1 MNRMY
6 SRVRNSLA
14 IKVIFSTVLL
24 SLVVTG
30 ITGSVLNTQLSAGV
44 KDVNLSSALV
54 EARSTIFTAEYRFL
68 LAQGEKDSVVQKVV
82 DDVIS
87 SATTLTSNENAREV
101 VFLRSP
107 GNTRENNYEI
117 ASNLLDPTSIPS
129 TLSERV
135 RKNPDL
141 VYQYTNMNYL
151 TGTRIKGL
159 AIGQK
164 VQIPNAGQY
173 EMYII
178 FSLANQEKT
187 LDLISR
193 SLFLGGFILLLL
205 IALITWLVTRQ
216 VVSPV
221 REAAMIA
228 AEFTAGD
235 FRKRLK
241 VESQDEIST
250 LGLAFNDMAE
260 SIEKQIARLENLSR
274 VQQRFVSDV
283 SHELRTPLTTLRM
296 ASEVI
301 YSSKEGFD
309 PVVAR
314 SAELLV
320 AQLDRFEKL
329 LEDLLE
335 VSRFDAEVAVL
346 EAVDFDMV
354 QLVQR
359 CADDLSLVAKERKTE
374 IYVNSS
380 EPVIMIKAD
389 IRRVE
394 RILRNL
400 LANAIDHSEELQIDV
415 RIEASEHDVAVGVRD
430 YGIGLDEN
438 ALTRVFDRFWRAD
451 PSRARTRGGTG
462 LGLSIALEDA
472 RLHNGEL
479 EAWGRPGRG
488 SHFVVTLPRNT
499 WESIEARLIKL
510 QPEDYRAQFP
520 QFLASVSGSIESRHD
535 CKVRPFAELSQ
546 LIFPS
551 RCFGCHRLG
560 PSICSACRSS
570 WHPHYYKTKV
580 ESLTVHSA
588 LLYTPT
594 ASKIILAAK
603 ESGLKG
609 ADDLLIEAIIHVLD
623 KSVPDTTLF
632 RLVPIPSSKA
642 SQRRRGRSF
651 VVDLVSQISQRTGIP
666 MIDCLQLSRRVL
678 DQSGLHRDERASN
691 LAGAF
696 TLISPARGELILID
710 DVVTTGATLRE
721 AARALNSQGFQAIGS
736 VTAITAC
743 VAQRLR

>member
-1 MNRMY
+1 MNRIY

-68 LAQGEKDSVVQKVV
+68 LAQGEKDFVVQKVV

-87 SATTLTSNENAREV
+87 SATTLTSSENAREV

-129 TLSERV
+129 SLSERV
-135 RKNPDL
+135 RKNPNL

-151 TGTRIKGL
+151 SGSRIKGL

-178 FSLANQEKT
+178 FSLVNQEKT
-187 LDLISR
+187 LDLIAR

-205 IALITWLVTRQ
+205 VALITWLVVRQ

-228 AEFTAGD
+228 TEFTAGD

-241 VESQDEIST
+241 VESQDEIAT
-250 LGLAFNDMAE
+250 LGLAFNEMAE
-260 SIEKQIARLENLSR
+260 SIEQQIARLENLSR

-301 YSSKEGFD
+301 FSSKDNFD
-309 PVVAR
+309 PIVGR

-354 QLVQR
+354 LLVQR
-359 CADDLSLVAKERKTE
+359 CADDLGLVAKERKTE
-374 IYVNSS
+374 IYVSSS

-415 RIEASEHDVAVGVRD
+415 RIVASDHDVAVGVRD

-510 QPEDYRAQFP
+510 QPEDYRA
-520 QFLASVSGSIESRHD
+520 
-535 CKVRPFAELSQ
+535 
-546 LIFPS
+546 
-551 RCFGCHRLG
+551 
-560 PSICSACRSS
+560 
-570 WHPHYYKTKV
+570 
-580 ESLTVHSA
+580 
-588 LLYTPT
+588 
-594 ASKIILAAK
+594 
-603 ESGLKG
+603 
-609 ADDLLIEAIIHVLD
+609 
-623 KSVPDTTLF
+623 
-632 RLVPIPSSKA
+632 
-642 SQRRRGRSF
+642 
-651 VVDLVSQISQRTGIP
+651 
-666 MIDCLQLSRRVL
+666 
-678 DQSGLHRDERASN
+678 
-691 LAGAF
+691 
-696 TLISPARGELILID
+696 
-710 DVVTTGATLRE
+710 
-721 AARALNSQGFQAIGS
+721 
-736 VTAITAC
+736 
-743 VAQRLR
+743 

>member
-1 MNRMY
+1 MNRIY

-250 LGLAFNDMAE
+250 LGLAFNEMAE

-301 YSSKEGFD
+301 YSSKDGFD

-415 RIEASEHDVAVGVRD
+415 QIVASEHDVAVGVRD

-510 QPEDYRAQFP
+510 QPEDYRA
-520 QFLASVSGSIESRHD
+520 
-535 CKVRPFAELSQ
+535 
-546 LIFPS
+546 
-551 RCFGCHRLG
+551 
-560 PSICSACRSS
+560 
-570 WHPHYYKTKV
+570 
-580 ESLTVHSA
+580 
-588 LLYTPT
+588 
-594 ASKIILAAK
+594 
-603 ESGLKG
+603 
-609 ADDLLIEAIIHVLD
+609 
-623 KSVPDTTLF
+623 
-632 RLVPIPSSKA
+632 
-642 SQRRRGRSF
+642 
-651 VVDLVSQISQRTGIP
+651 
-666 MIDCLQLSRRVL
+666 
-678 DQSGLHRDERASN
+678 
-691 LAGAF
+691 
-696 TLISPARGELILID
+696 
-710 DVVTTGATLRE
+710 
-721 AARALNSQGFQAIGS
+721 
-736 VTAITAC
+736 
-743 VAQRLR
+743 

>member
-1 MNRMY
+1 MNRKI
-6 SRVRNSLA
+6 SRIRNSLA

-24 SLVVTG
+24 SLAVTG
-30 ITGSVLNTQLSAGV
+30 VTGSVLNSQLSAGI
-44 KDVNLSSALV
+44 KDVNLNSALV

-68 LAQGEKDSVVQKVV
+68 LAQGEKDSDVQKVV

-101 VFLRSP
+101 VFKRSP
-107 GNTRENNYEI
+107 GNTRENNYEV
-117 ASNLLDPTSIPS
+117 ASNLLDPESIPV

-178 FSLANQEKT
+178 FSLANQEQT
-187 LDLISR
+187 LNLISR
-193 SLFLGGFILLLL
+193 SLFVGGFVLLLL
-205 IALITWLVTRQ
+205 VALITWLVVRQ
-216 VVSPV
+216 VVRPV
-221 REAAMIA
+221 RAAALIA
-228 AEFTAGD
+228 TEFTAGD
-235 FRKRLK
+235 FQKRLQ
-241 VESQDEIST
+241 VNSQDEIST
-250 LGLAFNDMAE
+250 LGLAFNEMAE

-301 YSSKEGFD
+301 HSTKETFD
-309 PVVAR
+309 PIVAR

-320 AQLDRFEKL
+320 AQLDRFERL

-359 CADDLSLVAKERKTE
+359 CADDLGLVARERKTE
-374 IYVNSS
+374 IYVKSKQ
-380 EPVIMIKAD
+380 PQVMVKAD

-400 LANAIDHSEELQIDV
+400 LTNAIDHSEELQIDV
-415 RIEASEHDVAVGVRD
+415 QIVASDHDVAVGVRD

-488 SHFVVTLPRNT
+488 AHFVVTLPRNT
-499 WESIEARLIKL
+499 WESIDQRLIQL
-510 QPEDYRAQFP
+510 QPEDY
-520 QFLASVSGSIESRHD
+520 
-535 CKVRPFAELSQ
+535 
-546 LIFPS
+546 
-551 RCFGCHRLG
+551 
-560 PSICSACRSS
+560 
-570 WHPHYYKTKV
+570 
-580 ESLTVHSA
+580 
-588 LLYTPT
+588 
-594 ASKIILAAK
+594 
-603 ESGLKG
+603 
-609 ADDLLIEAIIHVLD
+609 
-623 KSVPDTTLF
+623 
-632 RLVPIPSSKA
+632 KA
-642 SQRRRGRSF
+642 
-651 VVDLVSQISQRTGIP
+651 
-666 MIDCLQLSRRVL
+666 
-678 DQSGLHRDERASN
+678 
-691 LAGAF
+691 
-696 TLISPARGELILID
+696 
-710 DVVTTGATLRE
+710 
-721 AARALNSQGFQAIGS
+721 
-736 VTAITAC
+736 
-743 VAQRLR
+743 

>member
-1 MNRMY
+1 MNRIY

-87 SATTLTSNENAREV
+87 SATTLTSSENAREV

-129 TLSERV
+129 SLSERV
-135 RKNPDL
+135 RKNPNL

-151 TGTRIKGL
+151 SGSRIKGL

-178 FSLANQEKT
+178 FSLVNQEKT

-205 IALITWLVTRQ
+205 VALITWLVVRQ

-228 AEFTAGD
+228 TEFTAGD

-241 VESQDEIST
+241 VESQDEIAT
-250 LGLAFNDMAE
+250 LGLAFNEMAE
-260 SIEKQIARLENLSR
+260 SIEQQIARLENLSR

-301 YSSKEGFD
+301 FSSKDNFD
-309 PVVAR
+309 PIVGR

-354 QLVQR
+354 LLVQR
-359 CADDLSLVAKERKTE
+359 CADDLGLVAKERKTE
-374 IYVNSS
+374 IYVSSS

-415 RIEASEHDVAVGVRD
+415 RIVASDHDVAVGVRD

-510 QPEDYRAQFP
+510 QPEDYRA
-520 QFLASVSGSIESRHD
+520 
-535 CKVRPFAELSQ
+535 
-546 LIFPS
+546 
-551 RCFGCHRLG
+551 
-560 PSICSACRSS
+560 
-570 WHPHYYKTKV
+570 
-580 ESLTVHSA
+580 
-588 LLYTPT
+588 
-594 ASKIILAAK
+594 
-603 ESGLKG
+603 
-609 ADDLLIEAIIHVLD
+609 
-623 KSVPDTTLF
+623 
-632 RLVPIPSSKA
+632 
-642 SQRRRGRSF
+642 
-651 VVDLVSQISQRTGIP
+651 
-666 MIDCLQLSRRVL
+666 
-678 DQSGLHRDERASN
+678 
-691 LAGAF
+691 
-696 TLISPARGELILID
+696 
-710 DVVTTGATLRE
+710 
-721 AARALNSQGFQAIGS
+721 
-736 VTAITAC
+736 
-743 VAQRLR
+743 